1 MANRELTTAEVAY
14 AAIGEVIH
22 QSLKSHSLSFSPP
35 HVYRNG
41 SKCNSV
47 FPYFSPL
54 CRSLQVDKVQY
65 INSIKDL
72 PSKES
77 SVAHMLLFSG
87 HVQEAEATLLQAG
100 LVYQTIQVHINL
112 YNWDRSVCL

>member
-1 MANRELTTAEVAY
+1 MAMANRELTTAEVAY

-77 SVAHMLLFSG
+77 LVAHMLLS
-87 HVQEAEATLLQAG
+87 TRLQAG
-100 LVYQTIQVHINL
+100 LVYQAIQVHINL
-112 YNWDRSVCL
+112 YNGTGVGVCVCL